1 MAYRGLKG
9 ALKIADKYQS
19 NLSAGKEEAID
30 MLDDLISELGKYQR
44 KDGQISGR
52 FTSAKSQARIK
63 ELISDIRAYDTAKK
77 RKSIVTENKAQTAAD
92 KLEKALGMS
101 GKGAYAAAK
110 TFMNYTAPVLP
121 STVWSEA
128 ILTLAESGFD
138 EGSIKNI
145 LDFVQ
150 NQIDNNIPDEMK
162 AFSTDDDISEFISNL
177 ANINELDSSIP
188 LQDAIDLADQMT
200 RFGFDNTEEII
211 EEYWEDQTG
220 DDDDEEDD
228 E

>member
-77 RKSIVTENKAQTAAD
+77 RKSN
-92 KLEKALGMS
+92 S
-101 GKGAYAAAK
+101 
-110 TFMNYTAPVLP
+110 
-121 STVWSEA
+121 
-128 ILTLAESGFD
+128 
-138 EGSIKNI
+138 
-145 LDFVQ
+145 DF
-150 NQIDNNIPDEMK
+150 P
-162 AFSTDDDISEFISNL
+162 A
-177 ANINELDSSIP
+177 
-188 LQDAIDLADQMT
+188 
-200 RFGFDNTEEII
+200 
-211 EEYWEDQTG
+211 
-220 DDDDEEDD
+220 
-228 E
+228 